1 MRTTVL
7 FILLLL
13 AFSTPSVGA
22 TRQEIICLAKNIY
35 FEANNQSYVGQ
46 QAVAWV
52 TLNRVTSGDYP
63 NSICAVVF
71 QYKQFSWTIDGKHR
85 SPRSI
90 KRFSVALAAAI
101 HVYNNYGRVEDP
113 TKGALM
119 YHTVDIVPYWHYDYK
134 PTVIIGDHIFL
145 K

>member
-1 MRTTVL
+1 MRTVVL

-13 AFSTPSVGA
+13 MFSTPCKGA
-22 TRQEIICLAKNIY
+22 TKHDIICLAKNIY
-35 FEANNQSYVGQ
+35 FEASNQSYIGQ

-52 TLNRVTSGDYP
+52 TLNRVHSGDYP
-63 NSICAVVF
+63 NTICGVVF

-85 SPRSI
+85 NPRSV
-90 KRFSVALAAAI
+90 KKFSVALAAAI
-101 HVYNNYGRVEDP
+101 SVYNNYGRVPDP
-113 TKGALM
+113 TKGATM
-119 YHTVDIVPYWHYDYK
+119 YHTVYIVPYWQNDYK

>member
-1 MRTTVL
+1 MRIVVL

-13 AFSTPSVGA
+13 MFSTPCKGA
-22 TRQEIICLAKNIY
+22 TRQDIICLAKNIY

-46 QAVAWV
+46 QAIAWV
-52 TLNRVTSGDYP
+52 TLNRVHSGDYP
-63 NSICAVVF
+63 NTICGVVF

-85 SPRSI
+85 NPRSV
-90 KRFSVALAAAI
+90 KKFSVALAAAI
-101 HVYNNYGRVEDP
+101 TVYNNYGRVEDP
-113 TKGALM
+113 TKGATM
-119 YHTVDIVPYWHYDYK
+119 YHTVYIVPYWHHDYK

>member
-52 TLNRVTSGDYP
+52 TLNRVTSGNYP

-113 TKGALM
+113 TRGATM